1 MSILLTRYL
10 EGAVRSDLQKRMVF
24 LGGPR
29 QSGKTTLA
37 QSLLDNYKDGHPAY
51 LNWDLERHRQKIRNH
66 EWPASEK
73 FIIFDEIHKHRNWR
87 NLVKGIYDTLRN
99 THSFIITGSAR
110 LDHCRKGGDSLL
122 GRYYYYRL
130 HPFSLPEVG
139 ISEDKLN
146 RLFTYGG
153 FPEAFLRADKRY
165 LRKWH
170 QERLA
175 KIVKQDLRDLESV
188 KDIDKVELLA
198 EELPR
203 RIGSPLSVNSLSQ
216 DLEVDPKTTKRWL
229 GILDAL
235 YYCFQIAPLGSP
247 QIRAVKKEQKLY
259 LWDWSQIEEPGIRF
273 ENMMACQL
281 LKYCHFHEDVDGY
294 KMELRYLRDT
304 DKREVDF
311 VVLKNKKP
319 CFAVECK
326 LKATSTSPHIFYF
339 RQRTSIKTFYQVSL
353 EADNRQV
360 EENISLTS
368 FADFCRREKMV

>member
-1 MSILLTRYL
+1 MLS
-10 EGAVRSDLQKRMVF
+10 
-24 LGGPR
+24 
-29 QSGKTTLA
+29 
-37 QSLLDNYKDGHPAY
+37 
-51 LNWDLERHRQKIRNH
+51 
-66 EWPASEK
+66 
-73 FIIFDEIHKHRNWR
+73 
-87 NLVKGIYDTLRN
+87 
-99 THSFIITGSAR
+99 
-110 LDHCRKGGDSLL
+110 
-122 GRYYYYRL
+122 RYYYYRL
-130 HPFSLPEVG
+130 HPFSLLEVG
-139 ISEDKLN
+139 ITTDKLN

-153 FPEAFLRADKRY
+153 FPEVFLSADKKH

-175 KIVKQDLRDLESV
+175 KIVREDLRDLESV

-203 RIGSPLSVNSLSQ
+203 RIGSPLSINSLSQ
-216 DLEVDPKTTKRWL
+216 DLEVDSKTTKRWL

-353 EADNRQV
+353 KAANRQV

-368 FADFCRREKMV
+368 FADFCRREKMI

>member
-1 MSILLTRYL
+1 M
-10 EGAVRSDLQKRMVF
+10 A
-24 LGGPR
+24 P
-29 QSGKTTLA
+29 GK
-37 QSLLDNYKDGHPAY
+37 
-51 LNWDLERHRQKIRNH
+51 
-66 EWPASEK
+66 
-73 FIIFDEIHKHRNWR
+73 
-87 NLVKGIYDTLRN
+87 
-99 THSFIITGSAR
+99 
-110 LDHCRKGGDSLL
+110 
-122 GRYYYYRL
+122 
-130 HPFSLPEVG
+130 
-139 ISEDKLN
+139 
-146 RLFTYGG
+146 
-153 FPEAFLRADKRY
+153 
-165 LRKWH
+165 KWH
-170 QERLA
+170 WERLA

-188 KDIDKVELLA
+188 KDIDKMELLA

-203 RIGSPLSVNSLSQ
+203 RTGSPLSVNSLSQ

-326 LKATSTSPHIFYF
+326 LKAMLCRGMQTKSHLNLSAHFLFSAKDPNQNFLSSIVGSRQPASRGKYKSDFFCGFLQKRKNGLISTL
-339 RQRTSIKTFYQVSL
+339 SL
-353 EADNRQV
+353 PFHKFNG
-360 EENISLTS
+360 T
-368 FADFCRREKMV
+368 